1 MEVSVSLLKESNI
14 DEAIEK
20 LNNTNASYFHLDV
33 MDGNFV
39 SNTSYSIPQ
48 IKNMIKKCNKKIDAH
63 FMVDNPIYYLEELKE
78 EPIEYFTFH
87 VELNN
92 VESIINKIKSYNF
105 KVGLA
110 IKPNTDINI
119 LKEYL
124 DDIDLILVM
133 SVEPGKGGQTFIS
146 STVNRIS
153 EIKNLIGNRNIK
165 IAVDGGIN
173 NNTIKLI
180 NYADIAVVGSYIT
193 SSTNYQEKIDIL
205 RSNNE

>member
-119 LKEYL
+119 LNKYL
-124 DDIDLILVM
+124 DIIDLILVM
-133 SVEPGKGGQTFIS
+133 SVEPGYGGQKFLPKTIY
-146 STVNRIS
+146 RIND
-153 EIKNLIGNRNIK
+153 IKNLIGNRNIK
-165 IAVDGGIN
+165 LAIDGGIN
-173 NNTIKLI
+173 SDTIKLVSSNI
-180 NYADIAVVGSYIT
+180 DIAVTGSYIT
-193 SSTNYQEKIDIL
+193 NANNYQQQIDNL
-205 RSNNE
+205 LN

>member
-119 LKEYL
+119 LNKYL
-124 DDIDLILVM
+124 DIIDLILVM
-133 SVEPGKGGQTFIS
+133 SVEPGYGGQKFLSKTIY
-146 STVNRIS
+146 RIND
-153 EIKNLIGNRNIK
+153 IKNLIGNRNIK
-165 IAVDGGIN
+165 LAIDGGIN
-173 NNTIKLI
+173 SDTIKLVSSNI
-180 NYADIAVVGSYIT
+180 DIAVTGSYIT
-193 SSTNYQEKIDIL
+193 NANNYQQQIDNL
-205 RSNNE
+205 LN